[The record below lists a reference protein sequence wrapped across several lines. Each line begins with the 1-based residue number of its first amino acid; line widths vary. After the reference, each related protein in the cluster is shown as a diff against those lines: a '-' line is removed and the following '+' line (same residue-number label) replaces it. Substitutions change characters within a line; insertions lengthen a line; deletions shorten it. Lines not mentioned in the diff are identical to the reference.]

1 LKYVNLGNTDLRIS
15 VLGLGTVQLGMP
27 YGYDNQA
34 PPPDEEVIRLIQ
46 HSLDLG
52 INFIDTAP
60 GYGRSEMLV
69 GKACSHL
76 ATRPIIATKLS
87 ITNPGETTL
96 LTGQSLRHSIELS
109 LQQSLKTLGL
119 ETLDLVQLHSLSTNF
134 TTPELLDLLAQYT
147 QRGWVRYWGV
157 TTYGEDAPLD
167 ALNYPDLFCSLQ
179 VPSNALDLRMENK
192 VLIRATKLGVGRILR
207 SIFLQGV
214 LSSRFQTLPSH
225 LASLIT
231 LATPL
236 FKVAEG
242 AGIELGELA
251 LRFAAFSPY
260 ADSAIFGTTS
270 IEELEANI
278 HTLRAGPLPEEVLS
292 AVRTIKVADPSML
305 DPGNWNR

>member
-1 LKYVNLGNTDLRIS
+1 MNLGNTDLRIS

-34 PPPDEEVIRLIQ
+34 PPPDTDVIHLIHQ
-46 HSLDLG
+46 SLDLG

-76 ATRPIIATKLS
+76 LSRPTIATKLS
-87 ITNPGETTL
+87 ITNPDGAQLIE
-96 LTGQSLRHSIELS
+96 GQALRDSIELS

-119 ETLDLVQLHSLSTNF
+119 DALDLVQLHSLSTNF
-134 TTPELLDLLAQYT
+134 TTPELLDLLTQYT

-157 TTYGEDAPLD
+157 TTYGEAAPLD

-179 VPSNALDLRMENK
+179 VPINALDLQMEKK

-214 LSSRFQTLPSH
+214 LSSRFHTLPDH
-225 LASLIT
+225 LAPLVA
-231 LATPL
+231 LASPL
-236 FKVAEG
+236 LKIAED
-242 AGIELGELA
+242 AGIGLGELA

-270 IEELEANI
+270 IAELEANI
-278 HTLRAGPLPEEVLS
+278 HTLRAGPLPEEVLK
-292 AVRTIKVADPSML
+292 AVRSIKVPDPSML
-305 DPGNWNR
+305 NPGTWQR

>member
-1 LKYVNLGNTDLRIS
+1 MNLGNTDLRIS

-34 PPPDEEVIRLIQ
+34 PPPDAEVIRLIQ

-60 GYGRSEMLV
+60 GYGRSEILV
-69 GKACSHL
+69 GKACSQL
-76 ATRPIIATKLS
+76 DSRPIIATKLS
-87 ITNPGETTL
+87 ITDPDGAQFLE
-96 LTGQSLRHSIELS
+96 GQALRDSIELS
-109 LQQSLKTLGL
+109 LKQSLKTLGL

-147 QRGWVRYWGV
+147 QRGWVRHWGV
-157 TTYGEDAPLD
+157 TTYGEAAPLD

-192 VLIRATKLGVGRILR
+192 VLIRATELGVGRILR

-214 LSSRFQTLPSH
+214 LSSRFHSLPDH
-225 LASLIT
+225 LAPLVT
-231 LATPL
+231 LASPL
-236 FKVAEG
+236 IKIAED

-270 IEELEANI
+270 IAELEANI
-278 HTLRAGPLPEEVLS
+278 HTLRAGPLPEEVLN

-305 DPGNWNR
+305 NPGNWKR